1 MKIVDGKVQWAG
13 IEAGCRNISTVEL
26 VRYLQKV
33 DGGSGDYVQDRQAWQ
48 QEYTVDMLLGA
59 VKQG

>member
-13 IEAGCRNISTVEL
+13 LEAGCRNISTIEL
-26 VRYLQKV
+26 IRYLQKV
-33 DGGSGDYVQDRQAWQ
+33 DSGSGDYVQDRQEWQ

-59 VKQG
+59 VDQG